1 MELYLHSTVHFHGTV
16 TDSAR
21 RELEPV
27 ERERE
32 RERER
37 GAVRDVAICGDWYR
51 YVLCVSEVVV
61 MLRGHGEELG
71 GSSK

>member
-21 RELEPV
+21 REPEPV
-27 ERERE
+27 
-32 RERER
+32 ERER